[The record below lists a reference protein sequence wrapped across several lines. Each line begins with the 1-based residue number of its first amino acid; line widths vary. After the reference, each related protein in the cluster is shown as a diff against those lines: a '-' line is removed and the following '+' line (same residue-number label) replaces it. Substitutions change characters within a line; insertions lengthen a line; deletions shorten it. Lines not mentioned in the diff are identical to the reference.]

1 MNGADYFEHTEYISG
16 SQFKQFQRCEAQA
29 LAQIQGEYHPEPSKA
44 MMIGSYCDAA
54 IEGTLDS
61 FIESHPELVSS
72 RGLSKGELKAEY
84 RHADN
89 IISRCQSDPLFTE
102 YLEGDKQTIHTGEI
116 AGVPFKGKLDILHP
130 DRIVDFKTTGSF
142 RRQYSEDIGA
152 YVSFAEAWRYDIQG
166 AIYQELVRQSTG
178 NRLPFFLAAVTTEPV
193 PDIAIIEIP
202 QADLDTAL
210 AEVKHWAPKYQALK
224 LGFTEPIRCERC
236 DYCKATKKLTEV
248 IDWREL

>member
-1 MNGADYFEHTEYISG
+1 MNGSDYFEHTEYMSG

-29 LAQIQGEYHPEPSKA
+29 LARYQGEYQTEPSKA

-61 FIESHPELVSS
+61 FIELHPELISS
-72 RGLSKGELKAEY
+72 RGASKGQLKAEY

-89 IISRCQSDPLFTE
+89 IISRCQADPLFAE
-102 YLEGDKQTIHTGEI
+102 YLKGDKQTIFTGEI

-142 RRQYSEDIGA
+142 RKQFSEDLGS

-166 AIYQELVRQSTG
+166 AIYQELVRQNAG
-178 NRLPFFLAAVTTEPV
+178 KRLPFYLAAVTTEPV

-202 QADLDTAL
+202 QADLDSAL
-210 AEVKHWAPKYQALK
+210 AEVKYWAPKYQAIK
-224 LGFTEPIRCERC
+224 LGLSEPNRCEQC
-236 DYCKATKKLTEV
+236 DYCKQTKTLSEI
-248 IDWREL
+248 IDWRDI